1 MFVAQVGLAGSV
13 IIGRNV
19 KMGGQA
25 GVIGHVT
32 IGDNVNIGAKAG
44 VAHDVDP
51 KEYVL
56 GQPAIKASD
65 AWRVISMT
73 QKLPH
78 KLPELNQRLKALEA
92 GVAEIRDSIASSA
105 AD

>member
-13 IIGRNV
+13 TIGRNV

-32 IGDNVNIGAKAG
+32 IGDDANIGAKAG

-65 AWRVISMT
+65 AKRVISIT
-73 QKLPH
+73 QKLPDL
-78 KLPELNQRLKALEA
+78 KQRVKALEA
-92 GVAEIRDSIASSA
+92 ELAEIRDSVASSA

>member
-1 MFVAQVGLAGSV
+1 
-13 IIGRNV
+13 
-19 KMGGQA
+19 MGGQA

-32 IGDNVNIGAKAG
+32 IGDHANIGAKAG
-44 VAHDVDP
+44 VVHDVDP

-65 AWRVISMT
+65 AKRVISIT
-73 QKLPH
+73 QKLPDL
-78 KLPELNQRLKALEA
+78 KQRVKAIEAEL
-92 GVAEIRDSIASSA
+92 AEMRDSVAPSA